1 MNTKT
6 LWIPGM
12 LSAMLFVAGCSPV
25 GQQVQAGR
33 LALQTGRPNDA
44 VPLLMQAAEQDPD
57 YRTPYHVREGVL
69 AYLGRAYYET
79 GRDAEARTTLEKALA
94 KDKDDP
100 LAHLYLG
107 LTLARSGDRERGHQE
122 IKSGLNGILDTLE
135 YIAASNL
142 YGYHWD
148 PAMQIRSDIRTTLAG
163 KNNPEEL
170 TVSAHRIGALFDEE
184 IDRARR
190 DEINSRRGG
199 GGGGGGD

>member
-1 MNTKT
+1 M
-6 LWIPGM
+6 PGM
-12 LSAMLFVAGCSPV
+12 LSAMLFVAGCAGV

-44 VPLLMQAAEQDPD
+44 VTLLKQAAEQDPD
-57 YRTPYHVREGVL
+57 YKTPYHVREGVF

-79 GRDAEARTTLEKALA
+79 GRDAEARSALEQVLV

-100 LAHLYLG
+100 LAHLYPG
-107 LTLARSGDRERGHQE
+107 LTLARNGERERGHQE
-122 IKSGLNGILDTLE
+122 IRAGLNGIGETLE
-135 YIAASNL
+135 YIAGNNL

-148 PAMQIRSDIRTTLAG
+148 PTMQIRSDIRMTLAS

-170 TVSAHRIGALFDEE
+170 TVAAERIGALFDQE

-190 DEINSRRGG
+190 DEINSRRRGG
-199 GGGGGGD
+199 GGGSGD